1 MSASQPAAPSLNGE
15 LNDVRE
21 MEAYLQRT
29 LQQRERR
36 SRRMA
41 VLAPAALIL
50 LVGVAWE
57 FGVELLELPPYLLP
71 KPSAIAQVMVGN
83 LSLYIEHGLRTFQ
96 EVGLGYLMAV
106 VVAIPLAIAIAE
118 WKTIER
124 AIYPILVSSH
134 SVPKSAIA
142 PLFIVWFGFGIMPKI
157 LIVFL
162 ISFFPIIISS
172 VVGFKSVEQEK
183 RFLALAIGLTK
194 RDIFLKIQLPH
205 ALPSIFGGLKVGITL
220 AVVGAVVAEFVGADA
235 GLGYLLIVAGSSLD
249 TTRVFASLICLMVL
263 STTLFLFVGIAE
275 RWAIPWHIS
284 QRKDLPPAVTL
295 DTP

>member
-1 MSASQPAAPSLNGE
+1 MSASQSSVPPPNGE
-15 LNDVRE
+15 PDDISQ
-21 MEAYLQRT
+21 MEADLQRNLHLT
-29 LQQRERR
+29 EQKN
-36 SRRMA
+36 RRMA
-41 VLAPAALIL
+41 ILAPAV
-50 LVGVAWE
+50 LVLTVGAAWE
-57 FGVELLELPPYLLP
+57 FGVHLLKMPPYLLP
-71 KPSAIAQVMVGN
+71 KPTAIAEVLIGN
-83 LSLYIEHGLRTFQ
+83 PDLYIEHGLRTFQ
-96 EVGLGYLMAV
+96 EVAIGYITAV
-106 VVAIPLAIAIAE
+106 LIAIPLAIAISE
-118 WKTIER
+118 WKIIER

-183 RFLALAIGLTK
+183 RYLALALGLTK
-194 RDIFLKIQLPH
+194 RGTFFKIQLPH

-249 TTRVFASLICLMVL
+249 TTRVFAGLICLMIL
-263 STTLFLFVGIAE
+263 STTLFLSVGLAE
-275 RWAIPWHIS
+275 RWSIPWHVS
-284 QRKDLPPAVTL
+284 QRQDLPPSVSL